1 MLHGLL
7 SELSPGDVVQV
18 YQVEEE
24 DLNLDVDECTSLDSA
39 APPEIQYLL
48 SQYAGIFDSKVS
60 FPPPRSWSHSIPLVP
75 GASTFHIRPYRYPP
89 TLKD

>member
-18 YQVEEE
+18 YHVEEE

-39 APPEIQYLL
+39 APPE
-48 SQYAGIFDSKVS
+48 D
-60 FPPPRSWSHSIPLVP
+60 
-75 GASTFHIRPYRYPP
+75 RYSN
-89 TLKD
+89 